1 MKTTCFCTDCLDDWL
16 LYNWFQNS
24 HLRSYFGTSHVVP
37 SRPREPRERVS
48 PVTRE
53 LARRP
58 VEYGMT
64 KPIILWQCERT
75 ESTDDAGITILR
87 SIGPP
92 NAYSQP
98 GPYVNKDNSCIA
110 EIRVPPLS
118 YFCIKRLVQVPE
130 LVYHYGPPRPY
141 RPPESPNDPDILQSL
156 IPQSIQGHFNLGKVD
171 PRLWAILVQTYSDLP
186 QSLQTYR
193 TALCDKYLP
202 LLQRVPTTEHFS
214 LLTVLELP
222 GSSHLNDDTIVHLTA
237 LHTLCVLD
245 ASRTP
250 LSALGIRRLSGTL
263 KWVEDGV
270 DCANRRRG
278 PWQLRIL
285 SLHHCTRVTNAIFQ
299 YLESFILL
307 AAVGKSCTSREY
319 YFGLNDPSRSPQHEL
334 HLGPREN
341 SLIFPSSC

>member
-1 MKTTCFCTDCLDDWL
+1 MWSPRD
-16 LYNWFQNS
+16 
-24 HLRSYFGTSHVVP
+24 HVNANALTL
-37 SRPREPRERVS
+37 
-48 PVTRE
+48 VTRE
-53 LARRP
+53 LVHGS

-64 KPIILWQCERT
+64 KPIILWQCKRT
-75 ESTDDAGITILR
+75 ESTDDAGITIL
-87 SIGPP
+87 SSTGPP

-98 GPYVNKDNSCIA
+98 GPYGDKDNSCIA
-110 EIRVPPLS
+110 ENRVPPLS
-118 YFCIKRLVQVPE
+118 YFCIKRLVQFPE

-141 RPPESPNDPDILQSL
+141 RSPESPNDPDVLQSL
-156 IPQSIQGHFNLGKVD
+156 IPRSTQGHFELDKLD

-186 QSLQTYR
+186 QCLRTYR
-193 TALCDKYLP
+193 TALCDRYLP

-222 GSSHLNDDTIVHLTA
+222 GCSHLNDDTIVHLTA

-245 ASRTP
+245 ASRTT
-250 LSALGIRRLSGTL
+250 LSALGIRRLSETL

-307 AAVGKSCTSREY
+307 VAVGKSCTSRG
-319 YFGLNDPSRSPQHEL
+319 YFELNDASRSPRHEL

-341 SLIFPSSC
+341 SPIFLSGSREAIIPSHASTRSVIAVVKVAGCHSLQ

>member
-1 MKTTCFCTDCLDDWL
+1 
-16 LYNWFQNS
+16 
-24 HLRSYFGTSHVVP
+24 
-37 SRPREPRERVS
+37 
-48 PVTRE
+48 
-53 LARRP
+53 
-58 VEYGMT
+58 MT

-75 ESTDDAGITILR
+75 ESIDDAGFTILR
-87 SIGPP
+87 STGPP
-92 NAYSQP
+92 NAYFQP
-98 GPYVNKDNSCIA
+98 GPYADGDNRCIA

-130 LVYHYGPPRPY
+130 LVYHYGTPRPY
-141 RPPESPNDPDILQSL
+141 RSPESPDDPDVLRSL
-156 IPQSIQGHFNLGKVD
+156 IPWSKGHFDLGKVD
-171 PRLWAILVQTYSDLP
+171 PRLWAIIVQTYSDLP

-222 GSSHLNDDTIVHLTA
+222 GCSHLNDNTIVHLTA

-245 ASRTP
+245 ASRTA
-250 LSALGIRRLSGTL
+250 LSALGIRCLSGTL
-263 KWVEDGV
+263 KLVEDGV

-299 YLESFILL
+299 YLEPFILL

-319 YFGLNDPSRSPQHEL
+319 FELNDASRSPRHKL

-341 SLIFPSSC
+341 SLIFLSGSRKAIIPSHASTRSSIAVVKLAGCHSLQ

>member
-1 MKTTCFCTDCLDDWL
+1 
-16 LYNWFQNS
+16 
-24 HLRSYFGTSHVVP
+24 
-37 SRPREPRERVS
+37 
-48 PVTRE
+48 
-53 LARRP
+53 
-58 VEYGMT
+58 MT
-64 KPIILWQCERT
+64 KPIILWKCERT
-75 ESTDDAGITILR
+75 ESTDDAGITILA
-87 SIGPP
+87 STGPP
-92 NAYSQP
+92 NAYFQP
-98 GPYVNKDNSCIA
+98 GPYDDQDNIA

-141 RPPESPNDPDILQSL
+141 RSPESLNDPDILQSL
-156 IPQSIQGHFNLGKVD
+156 IPRCTRGHFNLGKVD

-186 QSLQTYR
+186 QSLRTYR

-222 GSSHLNDDTIVHLTA
+222 GCSHLNDDTIVHLTA

-245 ASRTP
+245 ASHTT
-250 LSALGIRRLSGTL
+250 LSALGIRCFSGTV

-307 AAVGKSCTSREY
+307 AAVGKSCTT
-319 YFGLNDPSRSPQHEL
+319 L
-334 HLGPREN
+334 
-341 SLIFPSSC
+341 